1 MEVEMQQVKTDINNF
16 LVDTFNRILRIEEDS
31 LSKGEFK
38 NLSVREMHVIEAV
51 VKLKDDNTAKQ
62 IASELNITQSTL
74 TTTVGTLE
82 KKGMLIRKTGEK
94 DKRVVKIYLTA
105 LAVKAYEHHLTFHE
119 ELVDAVMSTL
129 SNQELEIF
137 LKGLDG
143 VSRFFSSKQP

>member
-1 MEVEMQQVKTDINNF
+1 MQQVKTDINNF